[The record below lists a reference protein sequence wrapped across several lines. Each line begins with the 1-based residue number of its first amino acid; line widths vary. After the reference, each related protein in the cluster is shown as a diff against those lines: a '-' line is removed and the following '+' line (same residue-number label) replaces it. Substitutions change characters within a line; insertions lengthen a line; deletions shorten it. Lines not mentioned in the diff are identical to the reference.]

1 MTDVRTS
8 ASLDPARTDFYRSLL
23 REMLL
28 IRRFEE
34 KAAEAYAL
42 GQIGGFL
49 HLYVGQEA
57 VAVGS
62 LKAIREDDYIIT
74 SYRDHGQALA
84 RGIPAREVMAELFGK
99 ATGCSKG
106 KGGSMHL
113 FDASRNFMG
122 GHGIVGGQIPLA
134 AGLAFAA
141 KYRGTDQ
148 VTLCYFG
155 DAAANIGAFH
165 EALNIAALWKLPV
178 IFVCENN
185 RYGMGTAL
193 SRSSAIEDIAQ
204 RACSYGMSAATVDG
218 MDVMEMY
225 AATTEA
231 VARARKDGSP
241 TLLDVQTY
249 RFVGHSM
256 SDPVHGVYRTREEV
270 EEEKSQ
276 DPISQLCAQ
285 LEGDEI
291 MTMAEFE
298 AIDDEVKAEVDDAV
312 AFAEASPDPE
322 LGQLDSDIYAD

>member
-1 MTDVRTS
+1 
-8 ASLDPARTDFYRSLL
+8 
-23 REMLL
+23 
-28 IRRFEE
+28 
-34 KAAEAYAL
+34 
-42 GQIGGFL
+42 
-49 HLYVGQEA
+49 
-57 VAVGS
+57 
-62 LKAIREDDYIIT
+62 
-74 SYRDHGQALA
+74 
-84 RGIPAREVMAELFGK
+84 
-99 ATGCSKG
+99 
-106 KGGSMHL
+106 MHL

-134 AGLAFAA
+134 SGLAFAA

-155 DAAANIGAFH
+155 EAAANIGAFH

-193 SRSSAIEDIAQ
+193 SRASSIEDIAQ
-204 RACSYGMSAATVDG
+204 RACSYGMTGATVDG
-218 MDVMEMY
+218 MDVLEMHD
-225 AATTEA
+225 ATVEA

-241 TLLDVQTY
+241 TLLDVRTY

-256 SDPVHGVYRTREEV
+256 SDPVHGVYRTKEEV
-270 EEEKSQ
+270 EEEKAQ

-291 MTMAEFE
+291 MTVGEFE
-298 AIDDEVKAEVDDAV
+298 ATDDEVKAEVEDAV

-322 LGQLDSDIYAD
+322 PDQLYSDIYAD